1 MHYDHKTDR
10 VVLPIR
16 ELISMALMGGDIDT
30 RRPPSAS
37 RRARRGALTLPPSAA
52 KDALPLS
59 TASTPTLLSLT
70 ATCEGMR
77 FFVEGQADS
86 LRRATAGSTADTP
99 FVELVR
105 RVSGA
110 PAFYAR
116 SPREEDL
123 AELCCLGYML
133 TAVGED
139 PSALAEADRP
149 ARPVTLRLTYE
160 RGSTRAT
167 DDAEAERAYVD
178 HICTPSQLA
187 GVFLALLRMI
197 LPRARDLCERET
209 TVRTAAARAVFPYP
223 FIRDAQQEMITEC
236 WRDLR
241 AGKILFAE
249 APTGIGKT
257 ISALYPAVRC
267 LGEGRA
273 DKIFYLTAKNATRR
287 EAFLAMEKL
296 VAAGTPLRAIVIT
309 ARESVCLSEAA
320 RSSSTRL
327 SAFCHPDACPYA
339 KGHYDRVEAAIEDLL
354 ATGNGL
360 FSGLTILAAAR
371 KWQVCPY
378 ELSLD
383 LSERCEVIICDYNY
397 AFDPAVS
404 LRRYFSDGLPGT
416 PGHRYLFLVDEAH
429 NLPDRARDMYG
440 ALLTLRSLEAVQ
452 TTLHDYETNPARGAG
467 IFPFEDGPDADD
479 DRSPRLSSA
488 ALDDVIGAVGRLRG
502 RCAEFMETGGDGV
515 RRGVSLDHGEPT
527 ELITAVR
534 RLVTTAER
542 WLRRHAGHPLYGTV
556 DGLAVSLRS
565 FRTACDLRA
574 GADESFVTFT
584 EVEGDEV
591 TVRLVCLDPAPLLR
605 PILRAA
611 VGSVLFSATL
621 TPAAYFADVLGGDR
635 NSLLVSFDSPFP
647 RDHLRVAVCDRVSTR
662 YEDREASYRR
672 VVSYIAATV
681 AAKRGN
687 YLVYFPSYGYLEK
700 VLELFRRKYPKV
712 RTVVQTRGM
721 SGAARDAFIAA
732 FAESGGDA
740 HTQVGFCVLG
750 GSFSEGVD
758 LPGNCLIGTVIVGVG
773 IPGLSNERN
782 IMREYFDRRDD
793 GEVNEAVGPGGR
805 GYAYAYL
812 YPGMNRILQAAGRV
826 IRRPEDRGVVVLIDD
841 RYAAPPYPA
850 LFPTHWEDLAAV
862 GDPASLNRYLTDFW
876 CEGQEAGGAGS

>member
-10 VVLPIR
+10 VVLPTR
-16 ELISMALMGGDIDT
+16 ELVSLALTGSLWGSPSCTDIDT
-30 RRPPSAS
+30 RRAPK
-37 RRARRGALTLPPSAA
+37 RGAVAFAA
-52 KDALPLS
+52 FASSGIPLALS
-59 TASTPTLLSLT
+59 C
-70 ATCEGMR
+70 TCEDVSFLLEGHVDGLMPER
-77 FFVEGQADS
+77 EASACPHGGGFLVEM
-86 LRRATAGSTADTP
+86 
-99 FVELVR
+99 VR
-105 RVSGA
+105 RVPGS
-110 PAFYAR
+110 PFFYAR
-116 SPREEDL
+116 SPRKEDT
-123 AELCCLGYML
+123 AELCCLGYM
-133 TAVGED
+133 AAGGGED
-139 PSALAEADRP
+139 REASD
-149 ARPVTLRLTYE
+149 ASSLPVTLRLCYE
-160 RGSTRAT
+160 RGNMRTGGVSS
-167 DDAEAERAYVD
+167 DEAPERACVEHTY
-178 HICTPSQLA
+178 TQAELA
-187 GVFLALLRMI
+187 EMFSALLHAA
-197 LPRARDLCERET
+197 LPRARDLRERET
-209 TVRTAAARAVFPYP
+209 VVRDAAASAVFPYP
-223 FIRDAQQEMITEC
+223 HIREAQQEMITEC

-267 LGEGRA
+267 FGEGRA

-296 VAAGTPLRAIVIT
+296 VATGTPLRATVIT
-309 ARESVCLSEAA
+309 ARESVCLLEAA
-320 RSSSTRL
+320 RAGSARV

-339 KGHYDRVEAAIEDLL
+339 KGHYSRVSAAIEELL

-360 FSGLTILAAAR
+360 FSGLTILEAAR

-383 LSERCEVIICDYNY
+383 LSERCEVVICDYNY
-397 AFDPAVS
+397 AFSPAVS

-416 PGHRYLFLVDEAH
+416 PGHRYIFLVDEAH

-440 ALLTLRSLEAVQ
+440 ASLSLGALQSVQ
-452 TTLHDYETNPARGAG
+452 NALHDYETSLAHTGG
-467 IFPFEDGPDADD
+467 IFPLEDGPDADEG
-479 DRSPRLSSA
+479 RTPRLSSA
-488 ALDDVIGAVGRLRG
+488 SLDDILGAMSRLRG
-502 RCAEFMETGGDGV
+502 GCAETMETGGDGV
-515 RRGVSLDHGEPT
+515 RRGVSLDHAEPE
-527 ELITAVR
+527 ELVTAVR
-534 RLVTTAER
+534 RLTTTAER
-542 WLRRHAGHPLYGTV
+542 WLRYHAGHPLYGTV
-556 DGLAVSLRS
+556 DAMAVDLRA

-584 EVEGDEV
+584 EVEGEEV

-605 PILRAA
+605 PVLRST

-621 TPAAYFADVLGGDR
+621 TPADYFADILGGDR
-635 NSLLVSFDSPFP
+635 DSLLVSFDSPFP
-647 RDHLRVAVCDRVSTR
+647 RDRLRVAVCDRVSTR
-662 YEDREASYRR
+662 YGDRDSSYRR

-687 YLVYFPSYGYLEK
+687 YMVYFPSYGYLEK

-732 FAESGGDA
+732 FAEA
-740 HTQVGFCVLG
+740 EENAPTQVGFCVLG

-793 GEVNEAVGPGGR
+793 GEINAAVGPGGR

-812 YPGMNRILQAAGRV
+812 YPGMNRVLQAAGRV
-826 IRRPEDRGVVVLIDD
+826 IRRSEDRGVVVLIDD

-850 LFPTHWEDLAAV
+850 LFPAHWEDLAAV
-862 GDPASLNRYLTDFW
+862 GDPVSLNRYLADFW
-876 CEGQEAGGAGS
+876 HRADGADGARP